1 MAFSSAFFRSRS
13 FFRAYPPPAAAKRPS
28 PPSIGAWS
36 GDKGNIGGGGDC
48 AQSTVVN
55 AKIIKTEQVISMMY
69 FMAPGYK
76 DLVFHLFNEGHFS
89 G

>member
-1 MAFSSAFFRSRS
+1 MAFSSAFFRSLS

-55 AKIIKTEQVISMMY
+55 AKNIIMEMGISMMY
-69 FMAPGYK
+69 FMALGSK
-76 DLVFHLFNEGHFS
+76 DLAFI
-89 G
+89 